1 MEGKAKQDKG
11 RHCRINATVTEEE
24 RAALDRLAISG
35 FSVSV
40 VIGELAL
47 LALLN
52 RETPEARAADELRR
66 RGFDVPGVKS

>member
-1 MEGKAKQDKG
+1 MKVRQDKG

-24 RAALDRLAISG
+24 RAALDRLAEISG

-47 LALLN
+47 LALAA
-52 RETPEARAADELRR
+52 RDKTGGGEA
-66 RGFDVPGVKS
+66 